1 MQINLHLLALILI
14 FVLQNVTRAM
24 VTLDAIRGPVAQE
37 LEEFDA
43 FVRRNFK
50 VENELLSGM
59 VDYILSSR
67 GKGVRPLLVLLSA
80 ALNAPAGGR
89 GIGQRTYLA
98 AMLVE
103 IIHTASLIHDDVI
116 DEADTRRGRAS
127 ANAKW
132 QSRNAVV
139 LGDYLLARNMELG
152 MRSGQYDLV
161 SYVIAS
167 IATLCEGELLQSDRA
182 ERMEI
187 TRDAY
192 LEIIYKK
199 TASLLGISAGVGA
212 LSAGANREQVARMRR
227 FGDALGMAFQIQ
239 DDILDFTR
247 GAETGKPSNNDLR
260 EHKITLP
267 LLLLLDRADA
277 ARRDELLALLARCR
291 EDEAAVDALQQA
303 VEEQGGLQEASKVMQ
318 SYLQRATALLAEWP
332 DGPIRSALVNL
343 CAYVAE
349 RNR

>member
-1 MQINLHLLALILI
+1 
-14 FVLQNVTRAM
+14 M

-239 DDILDFTR
+239 DDILDVTSTT
-247 GAETGKPSNNDLR
+247 EVLGKPIHSDEKN
-260 EHKITLP
+260 HKTTYVTLEG
-267 LLLLLDRADA
+267 LDKASKD
-277 ARRDELLALLARCR
+277 
-291 EDEAAVDALQQA
+291 
-303 VEEQGGLQEASKVMQ
+303 VEEISGRALDVLKTFPGRNTFLEELVA
-318 SYLQRATALLAEWP
+318 YLIHREK
-332 DGPIRSALVNL
+332 
-343 CAYVAE
+343 
-349 RNR
+349 

>member
-1 MQINLHLLALILI
+1 M
-14 FVLQNVTRAM
+14 
-24 VTLDAIRGPVAQE
+24 
-37 LEEFDA
+37 
-43 FVRRNFK
+43 
-50 VENELLSGM
+50 
-59 VDYILSSR
+59 
-67 GKGVRPLLVLLSA
+67 
-80 ALNAPAGGR
+80 
-89 GIGQRTYLA
+89 
-98 AMLVE
+98 
-103 IIHTASLIHDDVI
+103 
-116 DEADTRRGRAS
+116 
-127 ANAKW
+127 
-132 QSRNAVV
+132 
-139 LGDYLLARNMELG
+139 
-152 MRSGQYDLV
+152 
-161 SYVIAS
+161 
-167 IATLCEGELLQSDRA
+167 
-182 ERMEI
+182 
-187 TRDAY
+187 
-192 LEIIYKK
+192 
-199 TASLLGISAGVGA
+199 GA

-291 EDEAAVDALQQA
+291 EDDALQQA

>member
-1 MQINLHLLALILI
+1 ME
-14 FVLQNVTRAM
+14 
-24 VTLDAIRGPVAQE
+24 E
-37 LEEFDA
+37 L
-43 FVRRNFK
+43 
-50 VENELLSGM
+50 
-59 VDYILSSR
+59 
-67 GKGVRPLLVLLSA
+67 PLLRRGEGLRLRKQVLP
-80 ALNAPAGGR
+80 PAG
-89 GIGQRTYLA
+89 QRQE
-98 AMLVE
+98 V
-103 IIHTASLIHDDVI
+103 
-116 DEADTRRGRAS
+116 
-127 ANAKW
+127 
-132 QSRNAVV
+132 
-139 LGDYLLARNMELG
+139 LARIHAVL
-152 MRSGQYDLV
+152 
-161 SYVIAS
+161 
-167 IATLCEGELLQSDRA
+167 
-182 ERMEI
+182 
-187 TRDAY
+187 
-192 LEIIYKK
+192 
-199 TASLLGISAGVGA
+199 
-212 LSAGANREQVARMRR
+212 RR

>member
-1 MQINLHLLALILI
+1 
-14 FVLQNVTRAM
+14 M

-132 QSRNAVV
+132 QSRNA
-139 LGDYLLARNMELG
+139 G

>member
-1 MQINLHLLALILI
+1 
-14 FVLQNVTRAM
+14 
-24 VTLDAIRGPVAQE
+24 
-37 LEEFDA
+37 
-43 FVRRNFK
+43 
-50 VENELLSGM
+50 
-59 VDYILSSR
+59 
-67 GKGVRPLLVLLSA
+67 
-80 ALNAPAGGR
+80 
-89 GIGQRTYLA
+89 
-98 AMLVE
+98 MLVE

-267 LLLLLDRADA
+267 LLRLLDQSAPERRRKLVAKLSDVRNSPKNVDYLCKA
-277 ARRDELLALLARCR
+277 VLDSDGIAYARQCMTE
-291 EDEAAVDALQQA
+291 
-303 VEEQGGLQEASKVMQ
+303 
-318 SYLQRATALLAEWP
+318 Y
-332 DGPIRSALVNL
+332 
-343 CAYVAE
+343 
-349 RNR
+349 RNRALAFLEGYPESDVLRSLHLFADFVLSRDK

>member
-1 MQINLHLLALILI
+1 
-14 FVLQNVTRAM
+14 M

-89 GIGQRTYLA
+89 GLGPSTYLA